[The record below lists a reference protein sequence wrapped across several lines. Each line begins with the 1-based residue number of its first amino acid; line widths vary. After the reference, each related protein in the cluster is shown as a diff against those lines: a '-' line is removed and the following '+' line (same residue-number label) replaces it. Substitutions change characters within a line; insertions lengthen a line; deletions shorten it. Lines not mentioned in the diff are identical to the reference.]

1 MISLDIA
8 IIGAGAVG
16 MTFAAAM
23 RDKGFQIAILDGKSN
38 VCPSP
43 QTAYDSR
50 VFALTR
56 ASERIFRA
64 GGAWEFFE
72 RNSPFQNMEVW
83 EHDGQIQFSCDDVG
97 ELNLGYI
104 TELWVILRAL
114 AQTLQTSSDIKYFTD
129 SKIASLEFQQ
139 NQYVITLENGEEL
152 ATKLVIGADGAN
164 SKVREL
170 AGISLNSKEY
180 HHHALVATVQTELPH
195 QMTARQRFLG
205 SSILAFLPLSE
216 PNICSIVW
224 SVPPSQ
230 AEELL
235 NLSTEEFNQLL
246 STSFAYKLGEVSLIS
261 ERFSFPLIKRHA
273 EHYIKPHLA
282 LMGDAAH
289 TIHPL
294 AGQGMNLG
302 LLDAAS
308 LAELLLQNRNRP
320 LGDFQTLRRYE
331 RWRKTETT
339 TMMTAMG
346 SFKYLFGNEFLPLK
360 AARNWGLNM
369 SNRSPFFK
377 RFAMNHAMGLSGNLP
392 NLAKLSY

>member
-1 MISLDIA
+1 MTHLDIA
-8 IIGAGAVG
+8 IVGAGAVG

-23 RDKGFQIAILDGKSN
+23 RNKGFKIAMLDGKAN
-38 VCPSP
+38 LCPSP

-56 ASERIFRA
+56 ASERIFESV
-64 GGAWEFFE
+64 GAWKFFE

-83 EHDGQIQFSCDDVG
+83 ENNGQIQFFCDELG
-97 ELNLGYI
+97 EPNLGYI

-114 AQTLQTSSDIKYFTD
+114 AQTLQTSSDIQFFTD

-139 NQYVITLENGEEL
+139 NQYFITLESGETL
-152 ATKLVIGADGAN
+152 NAKLVIGADGAN

-180 HHHALVATVQTELPH
+180 NHHALVATIQTELPH

-205 SSILAFLPLSE
+205 SSILAFLPLADPHS
-216 PNICSIVW
+216 CSIVW
-224 SVPPSQ
+224 SVPPEQ
-230 AEELL
+230 ADELL
-235 NLSTEEFNQLL
+235 NLSTEEFNQVL
-246 STSFAYKLGEVSLIS
+246 SNAFEHKLGEVSLIS
-261 ERFSFPLIKRHA
+261 ERFTFPLIKRHA
-273 EHYIKPHLA
+273 MQYVKPHLA

-308 LAELLLQNRNRP
+308 LADLLLQNRNRP
-320 LGDFQTLRRYE
+320 LGDFQTLRKYE

-346 SFKYLFGNEFLPLK
+346 IFKDLFGNEFLPLK
-360 AARNWGLNM
+360 AMRNWGLNL
-369 SNRSPFFK
+369 SNQNAFFK
-377 RFAMNHAMGLSGNLP
+377 RVAMSHAMGLSGNLP
-392 NLAKLSY
+392 TLATLSY

>member
-1 MISLDIA
+1 MISLDILVV
-8 IIGAGAVG
+8 GAGAVG

-23 RDKGFQIAILDGKSN
+23 RDKGFKIGMLDSKTSL
-38 VCPSP
+38 CPPP
-43 QTAYDSR
+43 QTDYDSR

-56 ASERIFRA
+56 ASERIFESV
-64 GGAWEFFE
+64 GAWEFFE
-72 RNSPFQNMEVW
+72 RNSPFQSMEVW
-83 EHDGQIQFSCDDVG
+83 ENDGHIQFFCDELG
-97 ELNLGYI
+97 EPNLGYI

-114 AQTLQTSSDIKYFTD
+114 AQTLQTSSDIQFFNNCKL
-129 SKIASLEFQQ
+129 ASLEFQQ
-139 NQYVITLENGEEL
+139 NQSLITLESGEEL
-152 ATKLVIGADGAN
+152 KAKLVIGADGAN
-164 SKVREL
+164 SKVREF
-170 AGISLNSKEY
+170 ANISLNLKEY

-216 PNICSIVW
+216 SNSCSIVW
-224 SVPPSQ
+224 SVPPTQ

-235 NLSTEEFNQLL
+235 NLSVEDFNQLL
-246 STSFAYKLGEVSLIS
+246 STSFAHKLGEVSLIS
-261 ERFSFPLIKRHA
+261 ERFTFPLIKRHA
-273 EHYIKPHLA
+273 MHYVKPHLA

-331 RWRKTETT
+331 RWRKTETS
-339 TMMTAMG
+339 TMMTAMDG
-346 SFKYLFGNEFLPLK
+346 FRYLFGNDFLPLK
-360 AARNWGLNM
+360 TVRNWGLNL
-369 SNRSPFFK
+369 SNQNAFFK
-377 RFAMNHAMGLSGNLP
+377 RVVMSHAMGLTGNLP
-392 NLAKLSY
+392 ILSRLSY

>member
-1 MISLDIA
+1 MQTVDLA
-8 IIGAGAVG
+8 VVGAGAVG

-23 RDKGFQIAILDGKSN
+23 RNKGFKIAMLDGKAN
-38 VCPSP
+38 LCPSP
-43 QTAYDSR
+43 QAAYDSR

-56 ASERIFRA
+56 ASERIFESV
-64 GGAWEFFE
+64 GAWKSFE

-83 EHDGQIQFSCDDVG
+83 ENNGQIQFFCDELG
-97 ELNLGYI
+97 EPNLGYI

-114 AQTLQTSSDIKYFTD
+114 AQTLQTSSDIQFFTD
-129 SKIASLEFQQ
+129 SKITSLEFQQ
-139 NQYVITLENGEEL
+139 NQYFITLESGETL
-152 ATKLVIGADGAN
+152 NAKLVIGADGAN

-180 HHHALVATVQTELPH
+180 NHHALVATVQTELPH

-216 PNICSIVW
+216 PHICSIVW
-224 SVPPSQ
+224 SVPPNQ
-230 AEELL
+230 AKDLL
-235 NLSTEEFNQLL
+235 KLSVEEFNQLL
-246 STSFAYKLGEVSLIS
+246 STSFAHKLGEVSLIS
-261 ERFSFPLIKRHA
+261 ERFIFPLIKRHA
-273 EHYIKPHLA
+273 MQYVKPHLA

-308 LAELLLQNRNRP
+308 LAELLLQHRNRP

-346 SFKYLFGNEFLPLK
+346 SFKYLFGSDFLPLK
-360 AARNWGLNM
+360 TIRNWGLNM
-369 SNRSPFFK
+369 SNQNAFFK
-377 RFAMNHAMGLSGNLP
+377 RVAMNHAMGLSGNLP
-392 NLAKLSY
+392 QLAMLSY

>member
-1 MISLDIA
+1 MQTVDLA
-8 IIGAGAVG
+8 VVGAGAVG

-23 RDKGFQIAILDGKSN
+23 RDKGFKIGIIDSKAQP
-38 VCPSP
+38 CPST
-43 QTAYDSR
+43 QAAYDSR

-56 ASERIFRA
+56 ASERIFESV
-64 GGAWEFFE
+64 GAWEFFE
-72 RNSPFQNMEVW
+72 RNSPFQSMEVW
-83 EHDGQIQFSCDDVG
+83 ENDGHIQFFCDELG
-97 ELNLGYI
+97 EPNLGYI

-114 AQTLQTSSDIKYFTD
+114 AQTLQTSSDIQFFTD
-129 SKIASLEFQQ
+129 SKIVNLKLQQ
-139 NQYVITLENGEEL
+139 NQYLITLENGEEL
-152 ATKLVIGADGAN
+152 TAKLVVGADGAN

-180 HHHALVATVQTELPH
+180 NHHALVATVQTELPH

-216 PNICSIVW
+216 SNNCSIVW
-224 SVPPSQ
+224 SVPPTY

-235 NLSTEEFNQLL
+235 NLSVEEFNKIL
-246 STSFAYKLGEVSLIS
+246 SSSFAHKLGEVSLMS

-273 EHYIKPHLA
+273 MQYVKPHLA

-320 LGDFQTLRRYE
+320 LGDFQTLRKYE

-346 SFKYLFGNEFLPLK
+346 IFKDLFGNEFLPLK
-360 AARNWGLNM
+360 TVRNWGLNL
-369 SNRSPFFK
+369 SNQNAFFK
-377 RFAMNHAMGLSGNLP
+377 RSVMSHAMGLSGHLP
-392 NLAKLSY
+392 KLATLSY

>member
-1 MISLDIA
+1 MQVVDLA
-8 IIGAGAVG
+8 VVGAGAVG

-23 RDKGFQIAILDGKSN
+23 RDKGFKIGIIDGKSQP
-38 VCPSP
+38 CPSP
-43 QTAYDSR
+43 QTDYDAR

-56 ASERIFRA
+56 ASERIFESV
-64 GGAWEFFE
+64 GAWKLFE

-83 EHDGQIQFSCDDVG
+83 ENDGQIQFFCDELG
-97 ELNLGYI
+97 EPNLGYI

-114 AQTLQTSSDIKYFTD
+114 AQTLQTSSDVQFFTD

-139 NQYVITLENGEEL
+139 NQYLITLENGKEL
-152 ATKLVIGADGAN
+152 SAKLVIGADGAN
-164 SKVREL
+164 SKIREL
-170 AGISLNSKEY
+170 ANISLIQKEY
-180 HHHALVATVQTELPH
+180 GHHALVATVQTELPH

-205 SSILAFLPLSE
+205 SSVLAFLPLFES
-216 PNICSIVW
+216 NICSIVW
-224 SVPPSQ
+224 SVPPSE
-230 AEELL
+230 AEQLL
-235 NLSTEEFNQLL
+235 NLSSEEFNQII
-246 STSFAYKLGEVSLIS
+246 SKAFDYKLGEVSLMS
-261 ERFSFPLIKRHA
+261 ERFVFPLIKRHA
-273 EHYIKPHLA
+273 THYVKPHLV

-339 TMMTAMG
+339 TMMTAMDG
-346 SFKYLFGNEFLPLK
+346 FRYLFGNDFLPLK
-360 AARNWGLNM
+360 TVRNWGLTL
-369 SNRSPFFK
+369 SNQNAFFK
-377 RFAMNHAMGLSGNLP
+377 QLVMSHAMGLTGNLP
-392 NLAKLSY
+392 ILSKLSY